1 MFYWFIFSDGY
12 KACVRGYS
20 KQELR
25 IEERTH
31 GKLLYKVK
39 A

>member
-12 KACVRGYS
+12 STCVKGMS

-25 IEERTH
+25 IEENKH
-31 GKLLYKVK
+31 GKLIDKRR